1 MAFEVHKAR
10 VRDALPPR
18 REPYWAGIGK
28 KGCHVGFRKIDAQ
41 RGSWIARRLQPDKT
55 KLYRALGDERDA
67 FGFDQA
73 VEVAR
78 GWFAELDAGIVNHD
92 DATVE
97 TLCREYVEDRLRE
110 KGEACATDLRQRF
123 ARTVDGTAFGRTPV
137 AKVRE
142 AAIKRWRDSLDMARA
157 SRNRTFTALRAAL
170 NLAVRNRRVSGAVA
184 VEWRSIQQY
193 RDADQRRTIF
203 LDLDQRR
210 RLIANAEP
218 AVADLITAVALT
230 GARPGELVAARRS
243 QFDERLGVLTLTGK
257 TGRRTV
263 PLSPAAIAHFAQL
276 SRSKLPGA
284 FLLTRAD
291 GKPWG
296 HSDWDKLVRAAAA
309 KAELPAGTVL
319 YSLRHSFISEALAGG
334 MSTLDVA
341 RLTGTSLAMIDAHYG
356 HLVAAAAR
364 ERLAAVRM
372 L

>member
-1 MAFEVHKAR
+1 M
-10 VRDALPPR
+10 L
-18 REPYWAGIGK
+18 
-28 KGCHVGFRKIDAQ
+28 FR
-41 RGSWIARRLQPDKT
+41 S
-55 KLYRALGDERDA
+55 
-67 FGFDQA
+67 
-73 VEVAR
+73 
-78 GWFAELDAGIVNHD
+78 
-92 DATVE
+92 
-97 TLCREYVEDRLRE
+97 
-110 KGEACATDLRQRF
+110 
-123 ARTVDGTAFGRTPV
+123 
-137 AKVRE
+137 
-142 AAIKRWRDSLDMARA
+142 
-157 SRNRTFTALRAAL
+157 
-170 NLAVRNRRVSGAVA
+170 
-184 VEWRSIQQY
+184 
-193 RDADQRRTIF
+193 
-203 LDLDQRR
+203 LDQRR
-210 RLIANAEP
+210 RLIANAEQ

-284 FLLTRAD
+284 YLLTRAD

-296 HSDWDKLVRAAAA
+296 HSDWDKLVRAAAV
-309 KAELPAGTVL
+309 KAELPTGVVL
-319 YSLRHSFISEALAGG
+319 YTLRHAWISEALAGG

>member
-1 MAFEVHKAR
+1 MTTEVHKAR

-18 REPYWAGIGK
+18 REPYWARVARN
-28 KGCHVGFRKIDAQ
+28 CHVGFRKIDVE
-41 RGSWIARRLQPDKT
+41 RGSWIARRLNGDGT
-55 KLYRALGDERDA
+55 KVYRALGDATSTFSYDEA
-67 FGFDQA
+67 KEA
-73 VEVAR
+73 AKE
-78 GWFAELDAGIVNHD
+78 WFAQRDGGVVSD

-97 TLCREYVEDRLRE
+97 TICREYVEDRQRE

-123 ARTVDGTAFGRTPV
+123 ARTIDGTPFGRLPAENLRT
-137 AKVRE
+137 E
-142 AAIKRWRDSLDMARA
+142 AIKRWRDGLKMARG
-157 SRNRTFTALRAAL
+157 SRNRNFTALRAAL
-170 NLAVRNRRVSGAVA
+170 NHAVRNRRVSGNVA

-210 RLIANAEP
+210 RLIDNADP

-230 GARPGELVAARRS
+230 GARPGELVTARRS
-243 QFDERLGVLTLTGK
+243 QFDERLGVITLSGK
-257 TGRRTV
+257 AGRRTV
-263 PLSPAAIAHFAQL
+263 PLSAAAIAHFAQL

-284 FLLTRAD
+284 YLLTRSD

-296 HSDWDKLVRAAAA
+296 HSDWDKLVRAAAV
-309 KAELPAGTVL
+309 KAELPTGVVL
-319 YSLRHSFISEALAGG
+319 YTLRHAWISEALAGG

>member
-1 MAFEVHKAR
+1 MATEIHKAR
-10 VRDALPPR
+10 VRDALTPR
-18 REPYWAGIGK
+18 REPYWAVGIE
-28 KGCHVGFRKIDAQ
+28 KGCHIGFRKIDAE
-41 RGSWIARRLQPDKT
+41 RGSWIARRRNEDGAKV
-55 KLYRALGDERDA
+55 YRSLGEVTAA
-67 FGFDQA
+67 FGYDDA
-73 VEVAR
+73 VRSAR
-78 GWFAELDAGIVNHD
+78 EWFAQREAGVVSD

-97 TLCREYVEDRLRE
+97 TICREYVEDRLRE

-123 ARTVDGTAFGRTPV
+123 ARTIDGTPFGRLPV
-137 AKVRE
+137 ERLRTE
-142 AAIKRWRDSLDMARA
+142 TIKRWRDGLEMARG
-157 SRNRTFTALRAAL
+157 SKNRTFTALRAAL
-170 NLAVRNRRVSGAVA
+170 NHAVRNRRVSGNVA

-210 RLIANAEP
+210 RLIANADP

-230 GARPGELVAARRS
+230 GARPGELVTARRS
-243 QFDERLGVLTLTGK
+243 QFDERLGVITLSGK
-257 TGRRTV
+257 AGRRTV
-263 PLSPAAIAHFAQL
+263 PLSPAAIAHFVQL

-284 FLLTRAD
+284 YLLTRSD

-309 KAELPAGTVL
+309 KAELPAGVVL
-319 YSLRHSFISEALAGG
+319 YTLRHSWISEALAGG

-356 HLVAAAAR
+356 HLIAAAAR